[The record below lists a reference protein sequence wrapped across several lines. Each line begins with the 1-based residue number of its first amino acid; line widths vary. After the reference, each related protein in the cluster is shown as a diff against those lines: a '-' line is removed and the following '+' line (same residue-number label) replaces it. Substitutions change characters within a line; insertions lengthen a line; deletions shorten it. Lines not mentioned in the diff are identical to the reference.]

1 MEKKFL
7 EKIKSKYVLQLV
19 FTFIWDE
26 NYIYKIFKY
35 SKFYQDKLNLDFK
48 YIPQNIIIFDKY
60 LLDAN
65 ENSLK
70 NDSKIFGL
78 ESNKIKF
85 DIINYF
91 RNHPKK
97 NFKGFN
103 LYEFSIDIDIL
114 SPLFDILI
122 KEDFF
127 ENMFNI
133 VIDLDKLDENNKM
146 CEKLEELNKINLSSF
161 SFKFYG
167 KKGDINKF
175 KKYFINIHKIKKI
188 EINFDGE
195 IKYAILD
202 IITNNLIYLKF
213 ESNRLWVPFDF
224 SFSFFLD
231 NINKFKSLNYLELSN
246 FDLYYNKKNFKILD
260 NFFKNLK
267 SLILINSNFDKV
279 KDGYIKLPKLEL
291 LSIDFFSKKNNYKNV
306 IDFKSL
312 KNLKYFKGPVYAF
325 LSLDCK
331 LLKSVKS
338 VNIIDVIDVED
349 WKYIFEKINKIKNLE
364 EFSIKIIDSSL
375 KIDFE
380 CIENNES
387 VKKVYLDLIY
397 DYDCELY
404 DFQKKFPN
412 LTDFLIHI
420 TFCNSKNSGKLK
432 IIENPDFKVNK
443 IEIDMKN
450 NNNLEVYCQSYAK
463 LKYFKLYVDNTVNI
477 KESIPLFSKN
487 CYVLFTSLQILD
499 LSLNHPRDDS
509 EELNNLYNNIDKIQ
523 NLKEFNILASF
534 YQGALFYEK
543 FISQILN
550 LKFIKKINIQRT
562 HQDKKNENYTRELL
576 KEKFPNVNLN
586 NIYEINI
593 EKYEEKKETSFFY
606 SIYSTFNN
614 LLNKIK

>member
-70 NDSKIFGL
+70 NDFKIFG
-78 ESNKIKF
+78 KF

-97 NFKGFN
+97 KFKGFN

-231 NINKFKSLNYLELSN
+231 NINKFKSLNYLELCN

-291 LSIDFFSKKNNYKNV
+291 LSIDFFSKKK
-306 IDFKSL
+306 
-312 KNLKYFKGPVYAF
+312 
-325 LSLDCK
+325 
-331 LLKSVKS
+331 
-338 VNIIDVIDVED
+338 
-349 WKYIFEKINKIKNLE
+349 
-364 EFSIKIIDSSL
+364 
-375 KIDFE
+375 
-380 CIENNES
+380 
-387 VKKVYLDLIY
+387 
-397 DYDCELY
+397 
-404 DFQKKFPN
+404 
-412 LTDFLIHI
+412 
-420 TFCNSKNSGKLK
+420 
-432 IIENPDFKVNK
+432 
-443 IEIDMKN
+443 
-450 NNNLEVYCQSYAK
+450 
-463 LKYFKLYVDNTVNI
+463 
-477 KESIPLFSKN
+477 
-487 CYVLFTSLQILD
+487 
-499 LSLNHPRDDS
+499 
-509 EELNNLYNNIDKIQ
+509 
-523 NLKEFNILASF
+523 
-534 YQGALFYEK
+534 
-543 FISQILN
+543 
-550 LKFIKKINIQRT
+550 
-562 HQDKKNENYTRELL
+562 
-576 KEKFPNVNLN
+576 
-586 NIYEINI
+586 
-593 EKYEEKKETSFFY
+593 
-606 SIYSTFNN
+606 
-614 LLNKIK
+614 